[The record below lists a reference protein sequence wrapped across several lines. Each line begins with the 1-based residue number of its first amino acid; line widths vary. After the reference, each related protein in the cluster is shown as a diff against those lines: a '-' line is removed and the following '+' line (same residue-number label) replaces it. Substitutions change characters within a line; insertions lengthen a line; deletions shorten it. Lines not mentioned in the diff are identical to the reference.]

1 MKKIGMIADSY
12 CGISQQEAEELGMKV
27 IPMPFYC
34 RDKCYYEGVSMNREE
49 FFKFFNA
56 GEKITTSQLSP
67 ETLMEAWREALTEHD
82 EVLYFPLS
90 SGLSGS
96 CSTAMAFA
104 RDEEFEGKVF
114 VVDHG
119 RISTPL
125 YCTILDA
132 IELAGKGLGAEEIK
146 GILEEE
152 REQMSVY
159 LAVETLEPLKRG
171 GRITPAGA
179 ALGTLLNIKPVLSLG
194 VGVLDVCRKVRSM
207 KKARKT
213 MLELIREDMDTKFSE
228 FLKNGE
234 LKLLAATSADEETT
248 KEWIEEIREAFPGME
263 VTCKDLTLGVASHV
277 GEGALGVGCACH
289 HAR

>member
-1 MKKIGMIADSY
+1 MKKISIIADSY
-12 CGISQQEAEELGMKV
+12 SGISQQEASELGMKV

-34 RDKCYYEGVSMNREE
+34 QDNCYYEGVSMNREE
-49 FFKFFNA
+49 FFRLFNA

-67 ETLMEAWREALTEHD
+67 ETVMDAWREALKESD
-82 EVLYFPLS
+82 AVLYFPLS

-96 CSTAMAFA
+96 CQTAMAFA
-104 RDEEFEGKVF
+104 QDEEFEGRVF

-132 IELAGKGLGAEEIK
+132 IELIEKGLDAGQIRE
-146 GILEEE
+146 ILEEE

-171 GRITPAGA
+171 GRITSASA

-194 VGVLDVCRKVRSM
+194 VGVLDVCQKVRSM

-213 MLELIREDMDTKFSE
+213 MLELIREDMDTKFAE
-228 FLKNGE
+228 YLKNGE

-248 KEWIEEIREAFPGME
+248 RGWIEEIQEAFPGME
-263 VTCKDLTLGVASHV
+263 VTCKFLTLGVASHV

-289 HAR
+289 NAR